1 MSLLIKHAQVLM
13 QLMSTKISENTEF
26 KIDIK
31 TVIGI
36 IMITVSFVGMY
47 YTLQEDIQLAK
58 TLPPVEVSRLEYEL
72 KEEWN
77 ETMIVELQDKVNTL
91 EETNNI
97 LKEEI
102 KITSSMLKDGTKAD
116 DRFEELNKQL
126 EELQNKKQKTKIVVK
141 EVKVDKKGRKL

>member
-1 MSLLIKHAQVLM
+1 M
-13 QLMSTKISENTEF
+13 KISENTEF

-36 IMITVSFVGMY
+36 IMLTTTLVGMY

-77 ETMIVELQDKVNTL
+77 EKMIIE
-91 EETNNI
+91 
-97 LKEEI
+97 LKERVEMLEQVDDVIFEEI
-102 KITSSMLKDGTKAD
+102 DILSTLIKDGTESDGKLD
-116 DRFEELNKQL
+116 ELNRQL
-126 EELQNKKQKTKIVVK
+126 EELKKRKPKTTVIVK
-141 EVKVDKKGRKL
+141 EVEVSKKRKW